1 MSRSLP
7 AAAHRAARPPAL
19 GSRPDADDLLS
30 PPLAASIRQNIPFP
44 AAPPAHPG
52 ACEHWHHIT
61 DQSPIRPSSTTAA
74 TTPLSSPALS
84 SQRSSRNHPPLQP
97 LRRQIPIVG
106 QALTAF
112 PRVPSSEAFRRRPL
126 TPGSTIRARPP
137 SETLTECGRSP
148 DDDQPSQV
156 GRVEMWRGDGRLNI
170 SVCRPFR
177 LAVP

>member
-1 MSRSLP
+1 
-7 AAAHRAARPPAL
+7 
-19 GSRPDADDLLS
+19 

-61 DQSPIRPSSTTAA
+61 DQSPIRLSSTTAA

-84 SQRSSRNHPPLQP
+84 SQRSSQNHPPLQP

-112 PRVPSSEAFRRRPL
+112 PRVPSSEAFRCRPL
-126 TPGSTIRARPP
+126 TPGSTIRARPA
-137 SETLTECGRSP
+137 SDTLTVSGRSRRCANE
-148 DDDQPSQV
+148 
-156 GRVEMWRGDGRLNI
+156 RVQTYSDVRSGLCSTIWEPRCIGLVTLSALPGL
-170 SVCRPFR
+170 PEY
-177 LAVP
+177 